1 MRSTAVARKDLTQT
15 SRTARREHAR
25 HRKLSKVSLALIGGP
40 VILAVVAG
48 SVFAAEVRAQHRPQ
62 KNQATAA
69 QPDAAARRPD
79 PNCTLLVP
87 DNPLSARGLA
97 TPYRLVATDPA
108 QGPCH
113 EANPDQSAFVEAAIV
128 TPNGK
133 LTLYNPLVIDK
144 GTKPA
149 APTARPSVPRGSTVG
164 IWFGFN
170 NAELT
175 LRASGRRDGPARG
188 QCVNGLPGSVF
199 GQFAYCNAPA
209 FFRAANA
216 QIAKGHLRIPALGR
230 AKDGLPCPT
239 TRDFSVVDQDG
250 SDNVVTHYL
259 ADAHGRIAQNNAAS
273 RAALKDGARLT
284 NRGDQHHRHNG
295 GARSATTR
303 APTDLANGSDNLLLT
318 QFMDP
323 ALGCKPFT
331 APDQSGDGRATS
343 ALALDELSAAAHQ
356 KAPIALVPRND
367 PMTLVDGR
375 SSVAKTN
382 AYRTGVDMPAVGAGA
397 DGDGAGFCTTLFRD
411 PAGIQRVFKDKPL
424 FEKAPSPDPAMAP
437 NLFGFLAARA
447 NQTFTN
453 LGCDHLLGA
462 ADPIVLT
469 TNADG
474 VVTDAVLT
482 ALGRTPP
489 SAAPSTGTSP
499 STSPSTPSAS
509 PSTPSAGRGA
519 GPTATNQATAPTSAS
534 ASPSPATQQPQ
545 GHRYGSPTA
554 TPTPASPRRTALD
567 GASLHPAL
575 RYTQRLLHPTE

>member
-1 MRSTAVARKDLTQT
+1 MARKNLTQS

-62 KNQATAA
+62 RHRAA
-69 QPDAAARRPD
+69 PARPGAAARKPD

-87 DNPLSARGLA
+87 DNPLTARGLA

-113 EANPDQSAFVEAAIV
+113 EANPDQSAFVEAAIL

-144 GTKPA
+144 GTRPA
-149 APTARPSVPRGSTVG
+149 APPARPSVPRGSTVG

-170 NAELT
+170 SAELT

-188 QCVNGLPGSVF
+188 HCVNGLPGSVF

-273 RAALKDGARLT
+273 RAALRKAARLT
-284 NRGDQHHRHNG
+284 NRGDRHHRHNG
-295 GARSATTR
+295 RARWATTR
-303 APTDLANGSDNLLLT
+303 APKDLANGSDNLLLT
-318 QFMDP
+318 QFVDP

-331 APDQSGDGRATS
+331 APDQSSDGRATS
-343 ALALDELSAAAHQ
+343 ALVLDELSAAANQ

-375 SSVAKTN
+375 GSVAKTN
-382 AYRTGVDMPAVGAGA
+382 AYRTGVGMPAVGAGA
-397 DGDGAGFCTTLFRD
+397 DGDGAAFCTTLFRD
-411 PAGIQRVFKDKPL
+411 PAGIRRVFKDKPL

-462 ADPIVLT
+462 ADPVVLT

-474 VVTDAVLT
+474 RVTDAVLT
-482 ALGRTPP
+482 ALGRTPS
-489 SAAPSTGTSP
+489 SAAPTTSA
-499 STSPSTPSAS
+499 SPSAS
-509 PSTPSAGRGA
+509 PSTPPAGRGA
-519 GPTATNQATAPTSAS
+519 GPTATTQATSPAGAS
-534 ASPSPATQQPQ
+534 ASPSPSPTTQQPHG

-554 TPTPASPRRTALD
+554 TPALASPRPH
-567 GASLHPAL
+567 SS
-575 RYTQRLLHPTE
+575 